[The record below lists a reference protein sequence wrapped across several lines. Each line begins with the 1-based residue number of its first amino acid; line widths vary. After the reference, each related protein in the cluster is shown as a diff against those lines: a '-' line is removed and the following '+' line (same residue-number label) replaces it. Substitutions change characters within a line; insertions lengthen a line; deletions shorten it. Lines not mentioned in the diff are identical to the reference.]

1 MPKENQDI
9 TIYTIV
15 YTAAD
20 ADRGRF
26 QNPKARGSCLSL
38 ASAQAELERQIATEK
53 TGLDSRYDCEERD
66 GDAWEAY
73 QDSYATA
80 CFPRIEVLTDSL
92 HCEGGS

>member
-9 TIYTIV
+9 AIYTIV

-26 QNPKARGSCLSL
+26 HNPKTRGSYLPL
-38 ASAQAELERQIATEK
+38 ASALVELERQIATEK
-53 TGLDSRYDCEERD
+53 VWLDSCYDCEERD

-73 QDSYATA
+73 QDSCATA
-80 CFPRIEVLTDSL
+80 CFPRIEALTDSL

>member
-1 MPKENQDI
+1 MPKRNQDI

-20 ADRGRF
+20 ADREKF
-26 QNPKARGSCLSL
+26 INPEARGSYLSL
-38 ASAQAELERQIATEK
+38 ATAQAELERQIATEK
-53 TGLDSRYDCEERD
+53 AGPDSRYDCEERSD
-66 GDAWEAY
+66 DSWEAY

-80 CFPRIEVLTDSL
+80 CFSRIEILTDSL

>member
-15 YTAAD
+15 YTAVD

-26 QNPKARGSCLSL
+26 QNPEARGSYLSL

-53 TGLDSRYDCEERD
+53 AGLDSRYDCEERD
-66 GDAWEAY
+66 GDAWETY
-73 QDSYATA
+73 QDGYGAA
-80 CFPRIEVLTDSL
+80 CFSRIEVLTNCL